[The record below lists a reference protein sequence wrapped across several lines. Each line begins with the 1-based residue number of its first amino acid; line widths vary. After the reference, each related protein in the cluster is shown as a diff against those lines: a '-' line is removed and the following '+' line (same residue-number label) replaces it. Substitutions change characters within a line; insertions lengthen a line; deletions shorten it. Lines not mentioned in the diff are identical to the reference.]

1 MPKMQSTTDIA
12 DNAGAKMT
20 KQRQTHLRM
29 TSENDARNGVSMS
42 IDSNKRG
49 KKVKQKIEVLMKNVS
64 YKRQE
69 NKPTIPGIRNL
80 GCTCYLS
87 VSLQTLYSIPQFLLK
102 LYNSYAK
109 LSSEKEL
116 PLTKAFLE
124 IALTIGAFKQVDVPL
139 LSSETVQGTSKSK
152 AADPSALKVQMDVLT
167 NRFAGY
173 EQRDAHEFL
182 GALIDFLHEEFADE
196 EGSNSDTADD
206 EVAATVVTTDLPTDE
221 YFHTKV
227 RVCLECMSWP
237 GYSRSRE
244 EFYRHLSVD
253 WEKMPTVN
261 LGESWGVERSL
272 EWFFQAEDREL
283 NCEKCES
290 GTSAT
295 QTMEIISRSVFFHVV
310 LRLLQPLNSFHSTFP
325 LLMII
330 SRPKAILLHF
340 KRFIVNPRGK
350 DGGIIVRKN
359 NTIIPLN
366 EHLSISSFCSEK
378 DPNGL
383 YHLCSVV
390 HHIGATASSGHY
402 TTCAKRV
409 LEEESDEERWVFV
422 DDSVGQRQTVDYVTG
437 DEANQKNC
445 YLALYSRHEYKK

>member
-1 MPKMQSTTDIA
+1 
-12 DNAGAKMT
+12 
-20 KQRQTHLRM
+20 
-29 TSENDARNGVSMS
+29 
-42 IDSNKRG
+42 
-49 KKVKQKIEVLMKNVS
+49 
-64 YKRQE
+64 
-69 NKPTIPGIRNL
+69 
-80 GCTCYLS
+80 
-87 VSLQTLYSIPQFLLK
+87 LK

-182 GALIDFLHEEFADE
+182 GALIDFLHEELADK
-196 EGSNSDTADD
+196 EGSNSVTADD

-261 LGESWGVERSL
+261 LGES
-272 EWFFQAEDREL
+272 
-283 NCEKCES
+283 S
-290 GTSAT
+290 GAWSGSSRLKIVSSTV
-295 QTMEIISRSVFFHVV
+295 RSVRVALLPLKRWRLFLGQYFFMWS
-310 LRLLQPLNSFHSTFP
+310 LGCYNRSTAFTQRFH
-325 LLMII
+325 
-330 SRPKAILLHF
+330 
-340 KRFIVNPRGK
+340 
-350 DGGIIVRKN
+350 
-359 NTIIPLN
+359 
-366 EHLSISSFCSEK
+366 C
-378 DPNGL
+378 
-383 YHLCSVV
+383 
-390 HHIGATASSGHY
+390 
-402 TTCAKRV
+402 
-409 LEEESDEERWVFV
+409 
-422 DDSVGQRQTVDYVTG
+422 
-437 DEANQKNC
+437 
-445 YLALYSRHEYKK
+445 

>member
-1 MPKMQSTTDIA
+1 LSASDGDAGKLEIPMPKMQSTTDIA

-20 KQRQTHLRM
+20 KQRQTYLRM

-182 GALIDFLHEEFADE
+182 GALIDFLHEELADE

-206 EVAATVVTTDLPTDE
+206 EVATTVVTTDLTTDE

-227 RVCLECMSWP
+227 RVCLECMSC

-253 WEKMPTVN
+253 VGEDAD
-261 LGESWGVERSL
+261 GESWGVEQSL
-272 EWFFQAEDREL
+272 EWFFQAEIV
-283 NCEKCES
+283 S
-290 GTSAT
+290 STV
-295 QTMEIISRSVFFHVV
+295 RSVRVALLPLKRWRLFLGQYFFMWS
-310 LRLLQPLNSFHSTFP
+310 LGCYNRSTAFTQRFH
-325 LLMII
+325 
-330 SRPKAILLHF
+330 
-340 KRFIVNPRGK
+340 
-350 DGGIIVRKN
+350 
-359 NTIIPLN
+359 
-366 EHLSISSFCSEK
+366 C
-378 DPNGL
+378 
-383 YHLCSVV
+383 
-390 HHIGATASSGHY
+390 
-402 TTCAKRV
+402 
-409 LEEESDEERWVFV
+409 
-422 DDSVGQRQTVDYVTG
+422 
-437 DEANQKNC
+437 
-445 YLALYSRHEYKK
+445 